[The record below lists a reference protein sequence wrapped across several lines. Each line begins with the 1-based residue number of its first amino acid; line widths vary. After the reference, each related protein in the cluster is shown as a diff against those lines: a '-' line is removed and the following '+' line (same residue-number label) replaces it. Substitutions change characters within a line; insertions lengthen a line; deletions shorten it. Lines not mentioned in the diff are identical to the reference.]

1 MQKPITAAV
10 LLALALAACSNESN
24 PPAAA
29 SAASAASAVANVC
42 EQPNLAADIRTQ
54 LQKAMADAAAA
65 AGERSRGMVDV
76 AKLSAAAARLEVQTD
91 TPAEKDGLCLTHAT
105 ITIPTDMLEDAAK
118 YAPLLNGKSPEEV
131 FSGSNLVLKDNLL
144 QLPLRF
150 KKGSDGKA
158 AVETA
163 DLQQPVQGLTDALTA
178 FAVKDTVMQG
188 GKPVGRDEA
197 LRRLS
202 NPLPEPVAS
211 APAAVAQTVPT
222 LDDTVPNPPLPGELA
237 QSNPPEVLQPETPQA
252 RISAQEL
259 ESARQANEA
268 AGSSIRSAWKAIDPE
283 IQKSL
288 IDEQKNWESKKQ
300 QSCRNAGAK
309 GSDKAEA
316 QYLQIQCDTRLT
328 RERVQYLNGY
338 SIQ

>member
-29 SAASAASAVANVC
+29 SSASAASAAAHVC

-54 LQKAMADAAAA
+54 LQKMMADAAAE
-65 AGERSRGMVDV
+65 AGNRSRGMVDV
-76 AKLSAAAARLEVQTD
+76 AKMSAAAARLEVQTD
-91 TPAEKDGLCLTHAT
+91 TPAVENDGCRTVAT
-105 ITIPTDMLEDAAK
+105 LTIPADMLEDAAK
-118 YAPLLNGKSPEEV
+118 YTPLLSGKTPDEV
-131 FSGSNLVLKDNLL
+131 FSAGNLSVKDGVL

-150 KKGSDGKA
+150 KKSAEGKA
-158 AVETA
+158 VVERA
-163 DLQQPVQGLTDALTA
+163 DLQQPVQTLTDALLA

-188 GKPVGRDEA
+188 GKPLGRDEA

-202 NPLPEPVAS
+202 NPLPEQPEPAAS
-211 APAAVAQTVPT
+211 APAVTEVPT
-222 LDDTVPNPPLPGELA
+222 LESDIPNPPLPGELA
-237 QSNPPEVLQPETPQA
+237 ASAPEILQPETPQA
-252 RISAQEL
+252 RISAPEL

-268 AGSSIRSAWKAIDPE
+268 AGSSIRSAWRAIEPE

-288 IDEQKNWESKKQ
+288 LDEQKNWESKKQ

-309 GSDKAEA
+309 GADKVEA